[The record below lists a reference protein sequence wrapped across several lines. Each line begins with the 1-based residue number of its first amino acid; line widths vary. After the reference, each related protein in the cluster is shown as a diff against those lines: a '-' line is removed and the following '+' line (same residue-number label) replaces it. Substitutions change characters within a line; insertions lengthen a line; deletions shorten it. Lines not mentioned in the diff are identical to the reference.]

1 MQEVNL
7 PACVTLRDAGL
18 RYVTGVLRIAARA
31 WFHGGMTLKRTSRIL
46 SALALAAAGA
56 MALAACSTAAT
67 ATEKDDLKKI
77 VIGADDATEQHWT
90 LIKEQLADEGIDL
103 EVRNLTDGVQLNQGV
118 QGGDLDINLFQHLIY
133 LAQFNVDNDGTLVP
147 VGATAV
153 YPLALYSEK
162 YSDVKDIPEGAT
174 VAVPNNPT
182 NLARALL
189 NLQTA
194 GLLTLKDGGNA
205 LSTPA
210 DVVSS
215 QIDLKPVDSNQ
226 TVTALKDG
234 SAQAAVVNN
243 TQAQR
248 GGLDDD
254 LIIFKEDL
262 DDPQLAPYIN
272 AFAVREDRKD
282 DPIWQKI
289 LKAYHSTAVEKS
301 VTDLNQGN
309 LKFKG
314 EWTQAQLQDELTGLE
329 KDIRALG

>member
-1 MQEVNL
+1 MTGRL
-7 PACVTLRDAGL
+7 PPILR
-18 RYVTGVLRIAARA
+18 R
-31 WFHGGMTLKRTSRIL
+31 WFDVVMTRRTAPRIL
-46 SALALAAAGA
+46 SVLALVAAGA
-56 MALAACSTAAT
+56 MAVTGCAPASSGAAEKSTR
-67 ATEKDDLKKI
+67 I
-77 VIGADDATEQHWT
+77 VVGADDATEKHWT
-90 LIKEQLADEGIDL
+90 LIKDQLAEEGIEI
-103 EVRNLTDGVQLNQGV
+103 EVRNFTDGVQLNNGV
-118 QGGDLDINLFQHLIY
+118 KDGDLDINLFQHLIF
-133 LAQFNVDNDGTLVP
+133 LAEYNVDNDADLVP

-162 YSDVKDIPEGAT
+162 YDSVDDIPKGST

-194 GLLTLKDGGNA
+194 GLLELKGGGDA

-215 QIDLKPVDSNQ
+215 EIELKPVDSNQ
-226 TVTALKDG
+226 TVAALKDG

-248 GGLDDD
+248 GGLGDE

-272 AFAVREDRKD
+272 AFVVREDRKD
-282 DPIWQKI
+282 EKVWQKI
-289 LKAYHSTAVEKS
+289 IDVYHSTEIEKAVTE
-301 VTDLNQGN
+301 LNQGN

-314 EWTQAQLQDELTGLE
+314 EWSPTQLEDELSTLE
-329 KDIRALG
+329 EEIRTLG